1 MVLHTSQ
8 LCLLLGFG
16 IRIGMDW
23 IGLNTMILLGWPMQI
38 KLHSPFRQQDDQ
50 LAAGFGLGLWYWEIS
65 LLSGRG
71 SSETSIQFSSCP
83 SLGNLD
89 DPGSFLEVFWK
100 SKRCLSVPNF
110 GSSVQLQTKA
120 VVIVSMPVPFTSFH
134 NINHLCVHI
143 DVIQCYTFS
152 LTFPELPR
160 ILTWF
165 TWNVFEPRAINQHQ
179 PASTS
184 IFQQSRQAEIYHQFH
199 DDFMPGGNYP
209 QSYNALLGL
218 VIPRSH
224 ESRSAGHLEK
234 DS

>member
-38 KLHSPFRQQDDQ
+38 KLHSPFRQQGLTSSLQALVWVYDTERYPFYQ
-50 LAAGFGLGLWYWEIS
+50 AGAARRRASNSVGVLVGGTWM
-65 LLSGRG
+65 
-71 SSETSIQFSSCP
+71 T
-83 SLGNLD
+83 
-89 DPGSFLEVFWK
+89 LEVFWK

-165 TWNVFEPRAINQHQ
+165 T
-179 PASTS
+179 
-184 IFQQSRQAEIYHQFH
+184 
-199 DDFMPGGNYP
+199 
-209 QSYNALLGL
+209 
-218 VIPRSH
+218 
-224 ESRSAGHLEK
+224 
-234 DS
+234 